1 MEKRDKRIRT
11 YENGLRVAPLLVPAA
26 TITTMVFIIPLAM
39 FFRYSLNQYIPGKFM
54 ETAFTLDS
62 FKTILS
68 DNYYYSIMWRTIK
81 MALLA
86 TSITLF
92 CAYPVAETMARTK
105 GGKKSA
111 FVIALVFPMML
122 GSVIRSMGW
131 MGLLSKSG
139 LVNKLLIQM
148 GIIEEALKLMYT
160 EGAVIAAV
168 ISMELPLMIL
178 TLVTAI
184 ESINPDLEQA
194 ALNMG
199 ASKAQAFLKIKLPL
213 TVPGIIAGTSLVF
226 VQSMNTYSTAKMI
239 GGAKIQ
245 TMATAI
251 YAEMNELLNWPAAAA
266 LSLILLVFTLA
277 VTYVYAHILETRY
290 VKVMHL

>member
-1 MEKRDKRIRT
+1 
-11 YENGLRVAPLLVPAA
+11 
-26 TITTMVFIIPLAM
+26 
-39 FFRYSLNQYIPGKFM
+39 
-54 ETAFTLDS
+54 
-62 FKTILS
+62 
-68 DNYYYSIMWRTIK
+68 

-168 ISMELPLMIL
+168 ISMEL
-178 TLVTAI
+178 
-184 ESINPDLEQA
+184 
-194 ALNMG
+194 
-199 ASKAQAFLKIKLPL
+199 
-213 TVPGIIAGTSLVF
+213 
-226 VQSMNTYSTAKMI
+226 
-239 GGAKIQ
+239 
-245 TMATAI
+245 
-251 YAEMNELLNWPAAAA
+251 
-266 LSLILLVFTLA
+266 
-277 VTYVYAHILETRY
+277 
-290 VKVMHL
+290 HL

>member
-11 YENGLRVAPLLVPAA
+11 YEDGLRVAPLLVPAA

-122 GSVIRSMGW
+122 GKRYTLYGLDGAFKQIRFS
-131 MGLLSKSG
+131 
-139 LVNKLLIQM
+139 Q
-148 GIIEEALKLMYT
+148 
-160 EGAVIAAV
+160 
-168 ISMELPLMIL
+168 
-178 TLVTAI
+178 
-184 ESINPDLEQA
+184 
-194 ALNMG
+194 
-199 ASKAQAFLKIKLPL
+199 
-213 TVPGIIAGTSLVF
+213 
-226 VQSMNTYSTAKMI
+226 
-239 GGAKIQ
+239 
-245 TMATAI
+245 
-251 YAEMNELLNWPAAAA
+251 
-266 LSLILLVFTLA
+266 
-277 VTYVYAHILETRY
+277 
-290 VKVMHL
+290 